1 MLPIINDGEL
11 HATFSRNRHQWK
23 NHPQIKSPM
32 WIPRPVYNEAV
43 TVEVPC
49 VEQWKVKFATDS
61 IAFYINNPFLKSSP
75 KSVLVAMSDFQNI
88 APRWQRSRLEELTFA
103 QKEIGYP
110 EIVKLAWIY

>member
-11 HATFSRNRHQWK
+11 RASFSRNRRQWK
-23 NHPQIKSPM
+23 NHAKIESAM
-32 WIPRPVYNEAV
+32 RTPRPVYNEAV

-61 IAFYINNPFLKSSP
+61 IAFYINKPFLKSSP

-88 APRWQRSRLEELTFA
+88 DPCWQRPRLEELTFL